1 MKIEGMH
8 ALGCEQTPRTLG
20 IGLYHRPL
28 YCIPKMSVG
37 RDSSLVCNG
46 LQQIIYEI
54 GDEGSVCLSSL
65 PLAEV
70 NLV

>member
-1 MKIEGMH
+1 MKFEGMH

-20 IGLYHRPL
+20 LGFTTVH

-37 RDSSLVCNG
+37 RDFSLVCNG
-46 LQQIIYEI
+46 IQQIIYEI
-54 GDEGSVCLSSL
+54 VDAGPVCLSSL